1 MAHGLRVQFVHLEV
15 ESLPSNRCRCSVEL
29 GHNGKTYV
37 GTAEGA
43 GSEGERRAAA
53 QAAVDALA
61 SVPGTDGIN
70 FKLLNLTTIEVFST
84 PAVIIALSVHF
95 QDDWLYL
102 VGFSLAKKDP
112 PHAAVR
118 AVLNSTNRFHER
130 LSID

>member
-1 MAHGLRVQFVHLEV
+1 MAHGLRLKFVHLEV
-15 ESLPSNRCRCSVEL
+15 ESLPSNRCSVEL
-29 GHNGKTYV
+29 GHSGKTYV

-53 QAAVDALA
+53 QAALDALA

-70 FKLLNLTTIEVFST
+70 FELLNLTTIEVLST

-118 AVLNSTNRFHER
+118 AVLNSTNRFLER
-130 LSID
+130 LWSDI